1 MERLY
6 KRGSRS
12 CGPQDI
18 EPDTRAAIAAHAEE
32 RSLGDVLANAV
43 ACCDT
48 VSTRL
53 YKTGLFSR
61 LKGMSDPDPEHRTV
75 ALFTPRHLVVAV
87 TRASTGTTVMSAR
100 LDGMSL
106 SGRNAVADR
115 FPGHGSALEDSG
127 ISINAHWSR
136 HPEYGAYYVALG
148 DDDAGRDFL
157 DALRKAVAA
166 AQQS

>member
-6 KRGSRS
+6 KRGSRA

-18 EPDTRAAIAAHAEE
+18 EPDTRAAIAAHAED

-53 YKTGLFSR
+53 YKVGLFSR
-61 LKGMSDPDPEHRTV
+61 LKGMADPDPEHRTV
-75 ALFTPRHLVVAV
+75 ALFTDRHLVVAV
-87 TRASTGTTVMSAR
+87 TRASTGTTVVSAR

-106 SGRNAVADR
+106 SGRSAVADR
-115 FPGHGSALEDSG
+115 YPGQVLVPEDSG
-127 ISINAHWSR
+127 ISVNAHWSGQ
-136 HPEYGAYYVALG
+136 PEYGAYYVALG
-148 DDDAGRDFL
+148 DDADGRDFL
-157 DALRKAVAA
+157 DGLRKAVAA
-166 AQQS
+166 AQRS